1 MSEYTLRIGDR
12 DYAAEVREMTADH
25 ARVAVDGVEYRV
37 DLVGF
42 GRPRPAVPT
51 TSPARVATPSTSAA
65 TLPPVRPSAASA
77 PAGAIA
83 APLPG
88 LILEIKVKEGDTVQA
103 GQALLVMEAMKM
115 ENVVPASHNGTVRKI
130 FVIQGDSV
138 SEGDPLVEISR
149 PEMTTL

>member
-65 TLPPVRPSAASA
+65 TLPPGRPSAASA

>member
-1 MSEYTLRIGDR
+1 MSEYTLRIGDNN
-12 DYAAEVREMTADH
+12 YTAEVREMTADH